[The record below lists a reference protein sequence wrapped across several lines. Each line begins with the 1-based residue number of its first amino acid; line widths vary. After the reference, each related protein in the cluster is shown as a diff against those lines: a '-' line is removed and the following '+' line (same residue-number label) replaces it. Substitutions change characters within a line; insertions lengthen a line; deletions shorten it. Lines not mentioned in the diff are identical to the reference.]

1 MVSCGEA
8 LARSSINYSLG
19 KAVEKFMDIIQFS
32 VYVELML
39 QKRNI
44 TEQELIVKGHFCI
57 FFKKKVYNKGMI

>member
-19 KAVEKFMDIIQFS
+19 KAVEKFMDIVQFS

-44 TEQELIVKGHFCI
+44 TEQELIVKGQ
-57 FFKKKVYNKGMI
+57 FKFTTKG